1 MFAIASKFRALF
13 YGLGTLSM
21 ALGAVALTPIT
32 GAHADGWCWGDPAIT
47 VSGQTFTVQV
57 GIQAPVTTVQADIQ
71 MANIVV
77 HLPQGVTTYSLG
89 TVPQTPFPQHVTV
102 LSDNGSYSPGY
113 GMHVKVVTTF
123 TLKAGT
129 PSLNSQMLLTDA
141 VGSTTTAT
149 ATVQGTMN
157 RDITLPL

>member
-1 MFAIASKFRALF
+1 MVSVAGRMRGIAMAAGVLAVG
-13 YGLGTLSM
+13 GLGL
-21 ALGAVALTPIT
+21 ALTPIT

-129 PSLNSQMLLTDA
+129 PSLNSQLLLTDA
-141 VGSTTTAT
+141 AGSTAT
-149 ATVQGTMN
+149 ATATAQGSMN
-157 RDITLPL
+157 RDINLPL